1 MAAQKGKKVTAVRR
15 RRERKNID
23 RGAAHI
29 QSTFNNT
36 IVTITDM
43 QGNAVSWASSGEL
56 GFRGSRKS
64 TPFAAQTA
72 AETAAKIAME
82 HGMKTVEVYVKGPG
96 AGREAAI
103 RALQGA
109 GLEVSM
115 IKDVTPIPHNGC
127 RPPKRRRVYLQ
138 HRVLGGATYTMA
150 RYTEAVCKLCRREGQ
165 KLFLKGQRCYTD
177 KCAINRRAYAPGQH
191 GQGRKKT
198 SEYGMQLR
206 AKQVA
211 RRYYGVLEG
220 QFRGY
225 YEMAT
230 KREGKTGDALLAIL
244 ESRLD
249 NVVYRLGWASSRA
262 EARQLVVH
270 GHFNVNG
277 KRVDIPS
284 YLTRVG
290 EVISIRE
297 NSRQSAKIKAVVEEN
312 ASRPCPKW
320 LEVNRENLEGK
331 IVAVPAREDI
341 DLEVDETLIVE
352 LYSK

>member
-1 MAAQKGKKVTAVRR
+1 
-15 RRERKNID
+15 
-23 RGAAHI
+23 
-29 QSTFNNT
+29 
-36 IVTITDM
+36 
-43 QGNAVSWASSGEL
+43 
-56 GFRGSRKS
+56 
-64 TPFAAQTA
+64 
-72 AETAAKIAME
+72 
-82 HGMKTVEVYVKGPG
+82 
-96 AGREAAI
+96 
-103 RALQGA
+103 
-109 GLEVSM
+109 
-115 IKDVTPIPHNGC
+115 
-127 RPPKRRRVYLQ
+127 
-138 HRVLGGATYTMA
+138 MA

-177 KCAINRRAYAPGQH
+177 KCALNRRAYAPGQH

-220 QFRGY
+220 QFRAY
-225 YEMAT
+225 YGMAT
-230 KREGKTGDALLAIL
+230 KMEGKTGENLLSVL

-290 EVISIRE
+290 EVVSIRE

-312 ASRPCPKW
+312 AARPCPKW
-320 LEVNRENLEGK
+320 LEVNREALEGK
-331 IVAVPAREDI
+331 VVAVPAREDI